1 MTEGR
6 GTGISTIQDELAKN
20 GSPRATIET
29 DKQRS
34 FFLIDIPVHEGYG
47 NIVELHD
54 ASVNASVN
62 VNQREYDILRFCKE
76 PQSRRDILSHIGV
89 IYHSK
94 NYTRFIEPLIE
105 MGLLEL
111 TIPDKPKSPNQKF
124 KLTDKG
130 NNFIYSNK

>member
-54 ASVNASVN
+54 ASVNVVSMLTKRNITSCASVKN
-62 VNQREYDILRFCKE
+62 HNQGEIFFLILMLFIAQRTT
-76 PQSRRDILSHIGV
+76 RDL
-89 IYHSK
+89 
-94 NYTRFIEPLIE
+94 
-105 MGLLEL
+105 
-111 TIPDKPKSPNQKF
+111 
-124 KLTDKG
+124 
-130 NNFIYSNK
+130 

>member
-6 GTGISTIQDELAKN
+6 GNGIPTIQDELAKN
-20 GSPRATIET
+20 DSPRATIET
-29 DKQRS
+29 DAQRS

-54 ASVNASVN
+54 ASVN
-62 VNQREYDILRFCKE
+62 VNQKEYDILRFCKE
-76 PQSRRDILSHIGV
+76 PQSRRDIFSHIGV

-105 MGLLEL
+105 MGFLEL
-111 TIPDKPKSPNQKF
+111 TIPDKPKSPDQKF

-130 NNFIYSNK
+130 NNFISSNKE